1 MLNSERIGNQFYQ
14 NLGKLFYAIAATDQ
28 KVRPSEVKRLRKYV
42 RQFWVDVDEIEDEF
56 GTDAAYQIEIVFDW
70 LQETDYSGGE
80 VHFNEFKRFYK
91 EHPDKFT
98 SQVKKLILDTADSIA
113 SSFAGKNKSEM
124 LLLQRL
130 KSLFNH

>member
-28 KVRPSEVKRLRKYV
+28 KVRPSEIKRLRKYV
-42 RQFWVDVDEIEDEF
+42 RQFWLDVDAVDDEV

-70 LQETDYSGGE
+70 LQETDYTGGE

-91 EHPDKFT
+91 EHQDKFT